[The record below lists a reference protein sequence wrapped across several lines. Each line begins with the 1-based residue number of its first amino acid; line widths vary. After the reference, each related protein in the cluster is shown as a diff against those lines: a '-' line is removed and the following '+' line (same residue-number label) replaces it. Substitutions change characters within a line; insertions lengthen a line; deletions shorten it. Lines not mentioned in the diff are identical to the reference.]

1 MRPTKK
7 LKADTI
13 QDEQGRLRFHGAFT
27 GGFSAG
33 FYNTVGSVEG
43 FKPTAFVSSRSNRA
57 NVQRQTA
64 RDLVDDDDGIIGGHL
79 STKQDFD
86 TFGSHIGEVDAKR
99 ADGLARHSGSVIPG
113 PIPSELIVPSAISM
127 GKKLLAK
134 MGWKEGQGVG
144 PRVKS
149 KQPTKATTSSSSSSA
164 SASSAAAITSTILHA
179 GVDVNT
185 LPSAALDLFGQVNT
199 QQSYF
204 TSYLILTP
212 FQPSISNHTHN
223 SHQISSSLL

>member
-79 STKQDFD
+79 STKL
-86 TFGSHIGEVDAKR
+86 DAKR

>member
-13 QDEQGRLRFHGAFT
+13 QDEQGRQRFHGAFT

-57 NVQRQTA
+57 NVQRRTA
-64 RDLVDDDDGIIGGHL
+64 RDLVDDDDGMIGGHL

-86 TFGSHIGEVDAKR
+86 TFGSHTGEVDAKR
-99 ADGLARHSGSVIPG
+99 ADGLARHSGTVIPG

-149 KQPTKATTSSSSSSA
+149 KQQMKATTSSSTSSGTAIA
-164 SASSAAAITSTILHA
+164 STTLHA

-185 LPSAALDLFGQVNT
+185 LPSAALDLFGQVFI
-199 QQSYF
+199 QQ
-204 TSYLILTP
+204 TILTQSSP
-212 FQPSISNHTHN
+212 N
-223 SHQISSSLL
+223 SCHIYCS